1 MGGIA
6 ASLGRELQDEPLGVP
21 YGGLSDGEESELGE
35 DDAGVEEVEVDH
47 RQVEGEVGVH
57 HMQVGEVQSL
67 QQVCPD
73 KDLRLL
79 LPPVSLL
86 GEESHC

>member
-6 ASLGRELQDEPLGVP
+6 ASLGRELQDELLGVP

-47 RQVEGEVGVH
+47 KQVEGEVGVH
-57 HMQVGEVQSL
+57 HT
-67 QQVCPD
+67 
-73 KDLRLL
+73 
-79 LPPVSLL
+79 
-86 GEESHC
+86 

>member
-1 MGGIA
+1 MGEIA

-47 RQVEGEVGVH
+47 RQVEVGVH

-73 KDLRLL
+73 KDLPLL
-79 LPPVSLL
+79 LPPASLL